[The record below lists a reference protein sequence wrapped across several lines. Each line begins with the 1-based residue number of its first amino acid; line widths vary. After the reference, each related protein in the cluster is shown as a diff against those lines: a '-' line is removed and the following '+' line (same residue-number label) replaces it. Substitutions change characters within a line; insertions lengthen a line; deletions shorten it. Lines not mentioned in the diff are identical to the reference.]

1 MNARNNYAI
10 LKTLSEYVVVLPACP
25 HIQIFD
31 FGGYELK
38 ANLRIAGGAVQ
49 SGTLLIYKL
58 VLSYNE
64 DELF

>member
-10 LKTLSEYVVVLPACP
+10 LKTLSEYILVLPACT

-38 ANLRIAGGAVQ
+38 ANLRIAGDAVQ
-49 SGTLLIYKL
+49 CGTLLIYKL
-58 VLSYNE
+58 VLSHNE